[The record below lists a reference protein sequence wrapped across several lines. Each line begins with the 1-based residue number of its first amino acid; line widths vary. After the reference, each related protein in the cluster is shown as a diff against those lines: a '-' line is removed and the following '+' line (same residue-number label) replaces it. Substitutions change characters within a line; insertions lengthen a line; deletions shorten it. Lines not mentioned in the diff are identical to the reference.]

1 MNILKSIFPVL
12 AGLCFAITVPAQQLP
27 PLRVDPS
34 IEMGKLGCDA
44 SYYIVKAP
52 VKKGYAS
59 IALVQKGDSLTAEKR
74 AGLSSAFL
82 ARMGVGPSRDG
93 FLTEREGS
101 TVYTFRDVPF
111 YKKEVLDSM
120 LLYTFYKMAQSSAP
134 QAIIVSGDVEPTVE
148 LKKKMDLFSLLVQK
162 LDAPLPEPPYEW
174 NPHQPV
180 ALDFSIGPESISVTY
195 AGNRIPDVFMNT
207 AQALVTDIFGLE
219 FLVLLKNRLEKDF
232 AREGVTC
239 SSVTFN
245 SLRSCDYKG
254 DERYTVTARIAPG
267 QEDQALRVMA
277 RTIASMDSAGV
288 SVKEFTDAKE
298 VLRPGLLRQAA
309 AVEEKIDPCIAHF
322 LFGAN
327 LAPASERV
335 RLFARKNVPEETET
349 RLFNKYASALL
360 AGEDN
365 LTLQLSSRDTL
376 DPAQALL
383 VYNATYK
390 NGLIAPFEADYTWH
404 GADSAGID
412 FTPPRVRLQK
422 EKPEP
427 VSGGTVWTFSNGIKV
442 VYKEIKGSRMFNYS
456 LVLGGGLSQ
465 IPDLQEGEG
474 GHIGPMLR
482 LYDVG
487 GIPAP
492 VFQDMLEVNGLSMNA
507 DVHLNSLVL
516 SGSAPSGKLAF
527 LMKTLLAI
535 CNEREMNREEFL
547 RYSAVQELVE
557 PSPQDIIYAQ
567 LHPGYRYT
575 ERPGALTAQ
584 TQIKAEAY
592 FADRFARFND
602 GVLIISGDLETGVVK
617 RILGRYLGGFGI
629 QKGTTPRRPVEFRQ
643 RNGTVT
649 VTGDKGPRG
658 IHVVMEAPMAVTSD
672 NFYLSTVAA
681 EVLKQSLVWELAPY
695 GFTADVSVGP
705 MTQPQERFYMEISCF
720 PVPVQGLPADVA
732 DPDVNKAITAV
743 RAAIVKSGK
752 RLPAQADVQA
762 WKNGLSERVKA
773 RLSTPEGF
781 TMAQQTRYALNKDMN
796 SRYSE
801 SLQAITPEKVRG
813 FLAAISAG
821 GAVEYIVE

>member
-1 MNILKSIFPVL
+1 MNIPKSIFTVL

-27 PLRVDPS
+27 PLQVDPS

-162 LDAPLPEPPYEW
+162 LDAPRPEPPYEW
-174 NPHQPV
+174 NPSQPV

-232 AREGVTC
+232 AREGVIC

-376 DPAQALL
+376 DPAEALL

-567 LHPGYRYT
+567 LHPGYRYS

-695 GFTADVSVGP
+695 GFTADVLVGP

-732 DPDVNKAITAV
+732 EPDVNKAITAV

>member
-27 PLRVDPS
+27 PLQVDPS

-162 LDAPLPEPPYEW
+162 LDAPRPEPPYEW
-174 NPHQPV
+174 NPSQPV

-232 AREGVTC
+232 AREGVIC
-239 SSVTFN
+239 SSVSFN
-245 SLRSCDYKG
+245 SMRSCDYKG

-412 FTPPRVRLQK
+412 FTHPRVRLQK

-695 GFTADVSVGP
+695 GFTADVLVGP

-720 PVPVQGLPADVA
+720 PVPAQGLPADVA
-732 DPDVNKAITAV
+732 EPDVNKAITAV

>member
-1 MNILKSIFPVL
+1 MNILKSIFAVL
-12 AGLCFAITVPAQQLP
+12 AELCFAITVPAQQLP
-27 PLRVDPS
+27 PLQVDPS

-162 LDAPLPEPPYEW
+162 LDAPRPEPPYEW
-174 NPHQPV
+174 NPSQPV

-219 FLVLLKNRLEKDF
+219 FLVLLRNRLEKDF
-232 AREGVTC
+232 AREGVIC

-245 SLRSCDYKG
+245 SMRSCDYKG

-376 DPAQALL
+376 DPAEALL

-547 RYSAVQELVE
+547 RYSAVRELVE

-567 LHPGYRYT
+567 LHPGYRYS

-720 PVPVQGLPADVA
+720 PVPVRGLPADVA

-781 TMAQQTRYALNKDMN
+781 TMAQQTRYALNKDLN
-796 SRYSE
+796 SRYTE

>member
-1 MNILKSIFPVL
+1 
-12 AGLCFAITVPAQQLP
+12 
-27 PLRVDPS
+27 
-34 IEMGKLGCDA
+34 MGKLGCDA

-162 LDAPLPEPPYEW
+162 LDAPRPEPPYEW
-174 NPHQPV
+174 NPSQPV

-219 FLVLLKNRLEKDF
+219 FLVLLRNRLEKDF
-232 AREGVTC
+232 AREGVIC

-245 SLRSCDYKG
+245 SMRSCDYKG

-376 DPAQALL
+376 DPAEALL

-547 RYSAVQELVE
+547 RYSAVRELVE

-567 LHPGYRYT
+567 LHPGYRYS

-720 PVPVQGLPADVA
+720 PVPVRGLPADVA

-781 TMAQQTRYALNKDMN
+781 TMAQQTRYALNKDLN
-796 SRYSE
+796 SRYTE

>member
-1 MNILKSIFPVL
+1 M
-12 AGLCFAITVPAQQLP
+12 PAQQLP
-27 PLRVDPS
+27 PLQVDPS

-74 AGLSSAFL
+74 SGLSSAFL
-82 ARMGVGPSRDG
+82 ARMGVGPSREG
-93 FLTEREGS
+93 FLTEKEGS

-111 YKKEVLDSM
+111 YKKEILDSM
-120 LLYTFYKMAQSSAP
+120 LLYTFYKMAESSAP
-134 QAIIVSGDVEPTVE
+134 QAIIVSGDVEPAAE

-162 LDAPLPEPPYEW
+162 LNAPQPEPAYNW
-174 NPHQPV
+174 NPNQPV
-180 ALDFSIGPESISVTY
+180 ALDFKIGPGSIAVTY
-195 AGNRIPDVFMNT
+195 AGNRIPDIFMNT

-219 FLVLLKNRLEKDF
+219 FMVLLKNRLEKDF

-239 SSVTFN
+239 SSITFD
-245 SLRSCDYKG
+245 SLRSCDYRG
-254 DERYTVTARIAPG
+254 DERYTVTASIAHG
-267 QEDQALRVMA
+267 QEFSALRVMA
-277 RTIASMDSAGV
+277 RTIASMDSTGV

-298 VLRPGLLRQAA
+298 VLRPVLLKEAA
-309 AVEEKIDPCIAHF
+309 AVEDKIASCIANF

-349 RLFNKYASALL
+349 RLFNKFASALL

-365 LTLQLSSRDTL
+365 LTLELSARDTL
-376 DPAQALL
+376 DPAEALM
-383 VYNATYK
+383 VYKAHYK
-390 NGLIAPFEADYTWH
+390 NGLAVPYEEDYTWH

-412 FTPPRVRLQK
+412 FTPSRVRIQK

-442 VYKEIKGSRMFNYS
+442 IYKEIKGSRMFNYS

-474 GHIGPMLR
+474 GHIGPMLE

-492 VFQDMLEVNGLSMNA
+492 VFRDMLEVNGLSMKA
-507 DVHLNSLVL
+507 DVHLNSLIV

-527 LMKTLLAI
+527 LMKALLAI

-547 RYSAVQELVE
+547 RYSAAQELRE
-557 PSPQDIIYAQ
+557 PSPVDMIYAQ
-567 LHPGYRYT
+567 LHPGFRYS
-575 ERPGALTAQ
+575 ERPGALTTQ
-584 TQIKAEAY
+584 TQIKADAY

-629 QKGTTPRRPVEFRQ
+629 LKGTTPRRPVEFKQ

-649 VTGDKGPRG
+649 VSGDKGPRG

-681 EVLKQSLVWELAPY
+681 EAMKQSLIWELAPY

-720 PVPVQGLPADVA
+720 PVPAQGLPADVA
-732 DPDVNKAITAV
+732 EPDVDKAITAV
-743 RAAIVKSGK
+743 RAAISKAGK
-752 RLPAQADVQA
+752 RLPSQADVQA
-762 WKNGLSERVKA
+762 WKNGLSESVKA

-781 TMAQQTRYALNKDMN
+781 TMAQQVRYALNKDMN
-796 SRYSE
+796 SRYAE
-801 SLQAITPEKVRG
+801 SIQAITPDKVRG
-813 FLAAISAG
+813 FLASIASG

>member
-1 MNILKSIFPVL
+1 
-12 AGLCFAITVPAQQLP
+12 
-27 PLRVDPS
+27 
-34 IEMGKLGCDA
+34 MGKLGCDA

-162 LDAPLPEPPYEW
+162 LDAPRPEPPYEW
-174 NPHQPV
+174 NPSQPV

-232 AREGVTC
+232 AREGVIC
-239 SSVTFN
+239 SSVSFN
-245 SLRSCDYKG
+245 SMRSCDYKG

-412 FTPPRVRLQK
+412 FTHPRVRLQK

-695 GFTADVSVGP
+695 GFTADVLVGP

-720 PVPVQGLPADVA
+720 PVPAQGLPADVA
-732 DPDVNKAITAV
+732 EPDVNKAITAV

>member
-1 MNILKSIFPVL
+1 VNILKSIFAVL

-27 PLRVDPS
+27 PLQVDPS

-101 TVYTFRDVPF
+101 TVYTFREVPF

-174 NPHQPV
+174 NPSQPV

-232 AREGVTC
+232 AREGVIC

-412 FTPPRVRLQK
+412 FTPQRVRLQK
-422 EKPEP
+422 EKTEP

-547 RYSAVQELVE
+547 RYSAVQELME
-557 PSPQDIIYAQ
+557 PSPQDIIYSQ
-567 LHPGYRYT
+567 LHPGFRYT

-643 RNGTVT
+643 RNGAVT

-762 WKNGLSERVKA
+762 WKNGLSERIKA

-781 TMAQQTRYALNKDMN
+781 TMAQQTRYALNKDLN
-796 SRYSE
+796 SRYTE

-821 GAVEYIVE
+821 GAVEYIVK

>member
-27 PLRVDPS
+27 PLQVDPS

-162 LDAPLPEPPYEW
+162 LDAPRPEPPYEW
-174 NPHQPV
+174 NPSQPV

-232 AREGVTC
+232 AREGVIC

-376 DPAQALL
+376 DPAEALL

-567 LHPGYRYT
+567 LHPGYRYS

-695 GFTADVSVGP
+695 GFTADVLVGP

-732 DPDVNKAITAV
+732 EPDVNKAITAV

>member
-1 MNILKSIFPVL
+1 MNILKSIFAVL

-27 PLRVDPS
+27 PLQVDPS

-162 LDAPLPEPPYEW
+162 LNAPQPEPAYNW
-174 NPHQPV
+174 NPNQPV
-180 ALDFSIGPESISVTY
+180 ALDFKIGPGAIAVTY
-195 AGNRIPDVFMNT
+195 AGNRIPDIFMNT

-239 SSVTFN
+239 SSITFD
-245 SLRSCDYKG
+245 SLRSCDYRG
-254 DERYTVTARIAPG
+254 DERYTVTASIAPG
-267 QEDQALRVMA
+267 QEFSALRVMA
-277 RTIASMDSAGV
+277 RTIASMDSTGV
-288 SVKEFTDAKE
+288 SVKEFTDVKE
-298 VLRPGLLRQAA
+298 VLRPVLLKEAA
-309 AVEEKIDPCIAHF
+309 AVEDKIASCIAHF

-335 RLFARKNVPEETET
+335 RLFARKNIPEETET
-349 RLFNKYASALL
+349 RLFNKFASALL

-365 LTLQLSSRDTL
+365 LTLELSARDTL
-376 DPAQALL
+376 DPAEALL

-547 RYSAVQELVE
+547 RYSAVQELME
-557 PSPQDIIYAQ
+557 PSPQDIIYSQ
-567 LHPGYRYT
+567 LHPGFRYT

-643 RNGTVT
+643 RNGAVT

-762 WKNGLSERVKA
+762 WKNGLSERIKA

-781 TMAQQTRYALNKDMN
+781 TMAQQTRYALNKDLN
-796 SRYSE
+796 SRYTE

-821 GAVEYIVE
+821 GAVEYIVK

>member
-1 MNILKSIFPVL
+1 
-12 AGLCFAITVPAQQLP
+12 
-27 PLRVDPS
+27 
-34 IEMGKLGCDA
+34 MGKLGCDA

-174 NPHQPV
+174 NPSQPV

-232 AREGVTC
+232 AREGVLC

-254 DERYTVTARIAPG
+254 DERYTVTASIAPG
-267 QEDQALRVMA
+267 QVDQALRVMA

-298 VLRPGLLRQAA
+298 VLRPGLLRQAT
-309 AVEEKIDPCIAHF
+309 AVEEKIDPCMAHF

-547 RYSAVQELVE
+547 RYSAVQELME

-617 RILGRYLGGFGI
+617 RILSRYLGGFGI

-681 EVLKQSLVWELAPY
+681 QVLKQSLVWELAPY

-720 PVPVQGLPADVA
+720 PVPAQGLPADVA

-781 TMAQQTRYALNKDMN
+781 TMAQQTRYALNKDLN
-796 SRYSE
+796 SRYTE

>member
-1 MNILKSIFPVL
+1 
-12 AGLCFAITVPAQQLP
+12 
-27 PLRVDPS
+27 
-34 IEMGKLGCDA
+34 MGKLGCDA

-162 LDAPLPEPPYEW
+162 LDAPRPEPPYEW
-174 NPHQPV
+174 NPSQPV

-232 AREGVTC
+232 AREGVIC

-376 DPAQALL
+376 DPAEALL

-567 LHPGYRYT
+567 LHPGYRYS

-732 DPDVNKAITAV
+732 EPDVNKAITAV

>member
-1 MNILKSIFPVL
+1 
-12 AGLCFAITVPAQQLP
+12 
-27 PLRVDPS
+27 
-34 IEMGKLGCDA
+34 MGKLGCGA

-162 LDAPLPEPPYEW
+162 LDAPRPEPPYEW
-174 NPHQPV
+174 NPSQPV

-232 AREGVTC
+232 AREGVIC

-547 RYSAVQELVE
+547 RYSAVQELME
-557 PSPQDIIYAQ
+557 PSPQDIIYSQ

-720 PVPVQGLPADVA
+720 PVPAQGLPADVA

>member
-1 MNILKSIFPVL
+1 MNILKSIFIIL

-27 PLRVDPS
+27 PLQTDPS

-52 VKKGYAS
+52 VRKGYAS

-82 ARMGVGPSRDG
+82 ARMGVGPARDG

-111 YKKEVLDSM
+111 YKKDVLDSM
-120 LLYTFYKMAQSSAP
+120 LLYTFQKMAESSAP
-134 QAIIVSGDVEPTVE
+134 QAIIVSGDVAPTVE
-148 LKKKMDLFSLLVQK
+148 LRKKMDIFSLLVKK
-162 LDAPLPEPPYEW
+162 LDAPGPVAAYEW

-180 ALDFSIGPESISVTY
+180 ALDFSIGPGSISVTY

-239 SSVTFN
+239 TSISFN
-245 SLRSCDYKG
+245 SLRSCDYRG
-254 DERYTVTARIAPG
+254 DERYTVTAGIAPG
-267 QEDQALRVMA
+267 QEDHALRVMA
-277 RTIASMDSAGV
+277 RTLASMDAQGV

-298 VLRPGLLRQAA
+298 VLRPGLLRDAT
-309 AVEEKIDPCIAHF
+309 AVEDKTGPCIAHF

-349 RLFNKYASALL
+349 RLFNKFASALL

-365 LTLQLSSRDTL
+365 LTLELSARDTL
-376 DPAQALL
+376 DPAQALM

-390 NGLIAPFEADYTWH
+390 NGLAVPFEADYTWH

-412 FTPPRVRLQK
+412 FTPSRVRIQK

-427 VSGGTVWTFSNGIKV
+427 VSGGTVWTFSNGVKV

-474 GHIGPMLR
+474 GHIGPMLG

-492 VFQDMLEVNGLSMNA
+492 VFRDMLEVNGLSMNA
-507 DVHLNSLVL
+507 DVHLNSLVI

-527 LMKTLLAI
+527 LLKTLLAI

-547 RYSAVQELVE
+547 RYSAVQGLRE
-557 PSPQDIIYAQ
+557 PSPEDILYAQ
-567 LHPGYRYT
+567 LHPGYRYS

-602 GVLIISGDLETGVVK
+602 GVLIISGDLDAGVVK
-617 RILGRYLGGFGI
+617 RILGRYLGGVGV

-649 VTGDKGPRG
+649 INGDKGPRG
-658 IHVVMEAPMAVTSD
+658 IRVVMEAPISVTSD
-672 NFYLSTVAA
+672 NYYLSIVAS
-681 EVLKQSLVWELAPY
+681 EVMKQSLIWELAPY
-695 GFTADVSVGP
+695 GFTADVTIGP

-720 PVPVQGLPADVA
+720 PVPVKGLPGDVA
-732 DPDVNKAITAV
+732 EPDVTKAVTAV
-743 RAAIVKSGK
+743 RAAIAKAGK
-752 RLPAQADVQA
+752 RLPSAVDVQA
-762 WKNGLSERVKA
+762 WKDSHMERVKVRMA
-773 RLSTPEGF
+773 SPEGF
-781 TMAQQTRYALNKDMN
+781 TAAQQVRYALNKDVN
-796 SRYSE
+796 SRYAE
-801 SLQAITPEKVRG
+801 SIQAVTPEKVRG
-813 FLAAISAG
+813 FLASLAAG

>member
-27 PLRVDPS
+27 PLQVDPS

-162 LDAPLPEPPYEW
+162 LDAPRPEPPYEW
-174 NPHQPV
+174 NPSQPV

-232 AREGVTC
+232 AREGVIC

-376 DPAQALL
+376 DPAEALL

>member
-1 MNILKSIFPVL
+1 
-12 AGLCFAITVPAQQLP
+12 
-27 PLRVDPS
+27 
-34 IEMGKLGCDA
+34 MGKLGCDA

-162 LDAPLPEPPYEW
+162 LDAPRPEPPYEW
-174 NPHQPV
+174 NPSQPV

-232 AREGVTC
+232 AREGVIC

-376 DPAQALL
+376 DPAEALL

-535 CNEREMNREEFL
+535 CHEREMNREEFL
-547 RYSAVQELVE
+547 RYSAVQELME

-695 GFTADVSVGP
+695 GFTADVLVGP

>member
-1 MNILKSIFPVL
+1 
-12 AGLCFAITVPAQQLP
+12 
-27 PLRVDPS
+27 
-34 IEMGKLGCDA
+34 MGKLGCDA

-162 LDAPLPEPPYEW
+162 LDAPRPEPPYEW
-174 NPHQPV
+174 NPSQPV

-232 AREGVTC
+232 AREGVIC

-376 DPAQALL
+376 DPAEALL

-567 LHPGYRYT
+567 LHPGYRYS

-695 GFTADVSVGP
+695 GFTADVLVGP

-732 DPDVNKAITAV
+732 EPDVNKAITAV

>member
-1 MNILKSIFPVL
+1 
-12 AGLCFAITVPAQQLP
+12 
-27 PLRVDPS
+27 
-34 IEMGKLGCDA
+34 MGKLGCDA

-162 LDAPLPEPPYEW
+162 LDAPRPEPPYEW
-174 NPHQPV
+174 NPSQPV

-219 FLVLLKNRLEKDF
+219 FLVLLRNRLEKDF
-232 AREGVTC
+232 AREGVIC

-376 DPAQALL
+376 DPAEALL

-412 FTPPRVRLQK
+412 FTSPRVRLQK

-535 CNEREMNREEFL
+535 CSEREMNREEFL
-547 RYSAVQELVE
+547 RYSAVRELVE

-695 GFTADVSVGP
+695 GFTADVLVGP

-720 PVPVQGLPADVA
+720 PVPVRGLPADVA
-732 DPDVNKAITAV
+732 EPDVNKAITAV

>member
-1 MNILKSIFPVL
+1 MNILKSIFTVL
-12 AGLCFAITVPAQQLP
+12 AGLCLAITVPAQQLP
-27 PLRVDPS
+27 PLQVDPS
-34 IEMGKLGCDA
+34 IEMGKLGCGA

-174 NPHQPV
+174 NPSQPV

-232 AREGVTC
+232 AREGVLC

-254 DERYTVTARIAPG
+254 DERYTVTASIAPG

-617 RILGRYLGGFGI
+617 RILSRYLGGFGI

-681 EVLKQSLVWELAPY
+681 QVMKQSLVWELAPY

-720 PVPVQGLPADVA
+720 PVPAQGLPADVA

-781 TMAQQTRYALNKDMN
+781 TMAQQTRYALNKDLN
-796 SRYSE
+796 SRYTE

>member
-27 PLRVDPS
+27 PLQVDPS

-162 LDAPLPEPPYEW
+162 LDAPRPEPPYEW
-174 NPHQPV
+174 NPSQPV

-219 FLVLLKNRLEKDF
+219 FLVLLRNRLEKDF
-232 AREGVTC
+232 AREGVIC

-376 DPAQALL
+376 DPAEALL

-567 LHPGYRYT
+567 LHPGYRYS

-720 PVPVQGLPADVA
+720 PVPAQGLPADVA
-732 DPDVNKAITAV
+732 EPDVNKAITAV

-781 TMAQQTRYALNKDMN
+781 TMAQQTRYALNKDLN

>member
-1 MNILKSIFPVL
+1 MNILKSIFAVL
-12 AGLCFAITVPAQQLP
+12 AGLCLAITVPAQQLP
-27 PLRVDPS
+27 PLQVDPS
-34 IEMGKLGCDA
+34 IEMGKLGCGA

-162 LDAPLPEPPYEW
+162 LDVPLPEPPYEW

-232 AREGVTC
+232 AREGVLC

-254 DERYTVTARIAPG
+254 DERYTVTASIAPG
-267 QEDQALRVMA
+267 QVDQALRVMA

-298 VLRPGLLRQAA
+298 VLRPGLLRQAT
-309 AVEEKIDPCIAHF
+309 AVEEKIDPCMAHF

-487 GIPAP
+487 GIPAS

-547 RYSAVQELVE
+547 RYSAVQELME
-557 PSPQDIIYAQ
+557 PSPQDIIYSQ

-617 RILGRYLGGFGI
+617 RILSRYLGGFGI

-681 EVLKQSLVWELAPY
+681 QVLKQSLVWELAPY

-720 PVPVQGLPADVA
+720 PVPAQGLPADVA

-781 TMAQQTRYALNKDMN
+781 TMAQQTRYALNKDLN
-796 SRYSE
+796 SRYTE

>member
-1 MNILKSIFPVL
+1 ML

-27 PLRVDPS
+27 PLQVDPS

-162 LDAPLPEPPYEW
+162 LDAPRPEPPYEW
-174 NPHQPV
+174 NPSQPV

-232 AREGVTC
+232 AREGVIC

-245 SLRSCDYKG
+245 SMRSCDYKG

-376 DPAQALL
+376 DPAEALL

-547 RYSAVQELVE
+547 RYSAVQELLE

-567 LHPGYRYT
+567 LHPGYRYS

-695 GFTADVSVGP
+695 GFTADVLVGP

-752 RLPAQADVQA
+752 RLPAQTDVQA

-781 TMAQQTRYALNKDMN
+781 TMAQQTRYALNKDLN
-796 SRYSE
+796 SRYTE
-801 SLQAITPEKVRG
+801 SVQAITPEKVRG
-813 FLAAISAG
+813 FLVAISAG

>member
-27 PLRVDPS
+27 PLQVDPS

-162 LDAPLPEPPYEW
+162 LDAPRPEPPYEW
-174 NPHQPV
+174 NPSQPV

-232 AREGVTC
+232 AREGVIC
-239 SSVTFN
+239 SSVSFN
-245 SLRSCDYKG
+245 SMRSCDYKG

-376 DPAQALL
+376 DPAEALL

-720 PVPVQGLPADVA
+720 PVPAQGLPADVA

>member
-1 MNILKSIFPVL
+1 
-12 AGLCFAITVPAQQLP
+12 
-27 PLRVDPS
+27 
-34 IEMGKLGCDA
+34 MGKLGCDA

-52 VKKGYAS
+52 IRKGYAS
-59 IALVQKGDSLTAEKR
+59 IALVQKGDSLTAQKR

-82 ARMGVGPSRDG
+82 TRMGVGPSRDG

-101 TVYTFRDVPF
+101 TIYNFRDVPF
-111 YKKEVLDSM
+111 YKKDVLDSM
-120 LLYTFYKMAQSSAP
+120 LLYTFQKMAESHAP

-148 LKKKMDLFSLLVQK
+148 LKKKMDIFSLLVHK
-162 LDAPLPEPPYEW
+162 LDAPVPEPAYQW
-174 NPHQPV
+174 NPNQPV
-180 ALDFSIGPESISVTY
+180 ALDFNIGPGSISVTY

-245 SLRSCDYKG
+245 SLRSCDYRG
-254 DERYTVTARIAPG
+254 DERYTVTAGIAPG

-277 RTIASMDSAGV
+277 RTLASIDANGV
-288 SVKEFTDAKE
+288 TVKEFTDAKE
-298 VLRPGLLRQAA
+298 VLKPGLLREAA
-309 AVEEKIDPCIAHF
+309 AMEDKIDPCIANF

-349 RLFNKYASALL
+349 RLFNKFASALL

-365 LTLQLSSRDTL
+365 LTLELSAKDTL
-376 DPAQALL
+376 DPAEAFM

-390 NGLIAPFEADYTWH
+390 NGLIVPFEADYTWH

-412 FTPPRVRLQK
+412 FTPSRVRIQK

-427 VSGGTVWTFSNGIKV
+427 VSGGTVWTFSNGMKV

-474 GHIGPMLR
+474 GHIGQMLW
-482 LYDVG
+482 LNDIG

-492 VFQDMLEVNGLSMNA
+492 VFRDVLEVNGLSMNA

-516 SGSAPSGKLAF
+516 SGCAPSGKLAF
-527 LMKTLLAI
+527 LLKTLLAI

-547 RYSAVQELVE
+547 RYSAVQELKE
-557 PSPQDIIYAQ
+557 PSAMDVIYSQ
-567 LHPGYRYT
+567 LHPGFRYS
-575 ERPGALTAQ
+575 ERPGALTTQ

-602 GVLIISGDLETGVVK
+602 GVLIISGDLEAGVVK
-617 RILGRYLGGFGI
+617 RLLGRYLGGFGV
-629 QKGTTPRRPVEFRQ
+629 QKGTTPRRAVEFKQ

-649 VTGDKGPRG
+649 INGDKGPRG
-658 IHVVMEAPMAVTSD
+658 IYVVMEAPVAVTSD

-681 EVLKQSLVWELAPY
+681 QVMKQALIWELAPY

-720 PVPVQGLPADVA
+720 PVPVDGLPGDVA
-732 DPDVNKAITAV
+732 EPDVTKAITAV
-743 RAAIVKSGK
+743 RAAIAKAGK
-752 RLPAQADVQA
+752 RLPSAVDVQA
-762 WKNGLSERVKA
+762 WKDGLLENVKVRMSA
-773 RLSTPEGF
+773 SGGF
-781 TMAQQTRYALNKDMN
+781 TTAQQVRYALNKDLN
-796 SRYSE
+796 SRYAE
-801 SLQAITPEKVRG
+801 SVQAITPEKLRG
-813 FLAAISAG
+813 FLAALSAG

>member
-1 MNILKSIFPVL
+1 MNILKSIFTVL

-27 PLRVDPS
+27 PLPVDPS
-34 IEMGKLGCDA
+34 IEMGKLGCGA
-44 SYYIVKAP
+44 SYYMVKAP
-52 VKKGYAS
+52 VRKGYAS

-82 ARMGVGPSRDG
+82 ARMGIGPTREG

-101 TVYTFRDVPF
+101 TVYTFKDVPF
-111 YKKEVLDSM
+111 YKKDVLDSM
-120 LLYTFYKMAQSSAP
+120 LLYTFYKMSESSAP

-148 LKKKMDLFSLLVQK
+148 LKKKMDIFSLLVQK
-162 LDAPLPEPPYEW
+162 LNAPAPEPAYEW

-180 ALDFSIGPESISVTY
+180 ALDFKIGPGTIAVTY

-219 FLVLLKNRLEKDF
+219 FLVLLRNRLEKDF

-239 SSVTFN
+239 GSISFN

-267 QEDQALRVMA
+267 QEDHALRVMA
-277 RTIASMDSAGV
+277 RSIASIDAAGV
-288 SVKEFTDAKE
+288 SVAEFTDAKE
-298 VLRPGLLRQAA
+298 VLTPGLLRDAA
-309 AVEEKIDPCIAHF
+309 AVEDKINPCIAHF

-335 RLFARKNVPEETET
+335 RLFARKNIPEETET

-365 LTLQLSSRDTL
+365 LTLELSARDTL
-376 DPAQALL
+376 DPAEALM

-390 NGLIAPFEADYTWH
+390 NGLVAPFEADYTWH

-412 FTPPRVRLQK
+412 FTPPRVRIQK

-427 VSGGTVWTFSNGIKV
+427 FSGGTVWTFSNGVKV
-442 VYKEIKGSRMFNYS
+442 VYKEIKGSRMFNYA
-456 LVLGGGLSQ
+456 LVLNGGLSQ

-474 GHIGPMLR
+474 GHIGPMLG

-492 VFQDMLEVNGLSMNA
+492 VFRDMLEVNGLSMNA

-535 CNEREMNREEFL
+535 CNQREMNREEFL
-547 RYSAVQELVE
+547 RYSAAQKLRE
-557 PSPQDIIYAQ
+557 PSAMDIVYAQ
-567 LHPGYRYT
+567 LHPGYRYS
-575 ERPGALTAQ
+575 ERPGALTTQ

-602 GVLIISGDLETGVVK
+602 GVLIISGDLDAGVVK
-617 RILGRYLGGFGI
+617 RILGRYLGGVGI
-629 QKGTTPRRPVEFRQ
+629 QKGSTPRRQVEFRQ

-649 VTGDKGPRG
+649 IDGDKGPSG
-658 IHVVMEAPMAVTSD
+658 IHVVMEAPVAVTSD
-672 NFYLSTVAA
+672 NYYLSLVAA
-681 EVLKQSLVWELAPY
+681 QAMQQALIWELASY
-695 GFTADVSVGP
+695 GFTANVSVGP

-720 PVPVQGLPADVA
+720 PVPVEGLPADVVE
-732 DPDVNKAITAV
+732 PDVDKAITAV

-773 RLSTPEGF
+773 LLSTPEGF
-781 TMAQQTRYALNKDMN
+781 TMAQQVRYALNKDLN
-796 SRYSE
+796 SRYAE

-813 FLAAISAG
+813 FLASIAAG

>member
-1 MNILKSIFPVL
+1 MNILKSIFAVL

-27 PLRVDPS
+27 PLQVDPS

-101 TVYTFRDVPF
+101 TVYTFREVPF

-174 NPHQPV
+174 NPSQPV

-232 AREGVTC
+232 AREGVIC

-412 FTPPRVRLQK
+412 FTPQRVRLQK
-422 EKPEP
+422 EKTEP

-547 RYSAVQELVE
+547 RYSAVQELME
-557 PSPQDIIYAQ
+557 PSPQDIIYSQ
-567 LHPGYRYT
+567 LHPGFRYT

-643 RNGTVT
+643 RNGAVT

-762 WKNGLSERVKA
+762 WKNGLSERIKA

-781 TMAQQTRYALNKDMN
+781 TMAQQTRYALNKDLN
-796 SRYSE
+796 SRYTE

-821 GAVEYIVE
+821 GAVEYIVK